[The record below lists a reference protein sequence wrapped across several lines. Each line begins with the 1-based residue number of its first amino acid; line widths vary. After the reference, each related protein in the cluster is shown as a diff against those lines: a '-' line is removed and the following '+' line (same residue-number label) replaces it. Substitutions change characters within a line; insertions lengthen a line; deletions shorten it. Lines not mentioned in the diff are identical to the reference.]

1 MEDKNTFEEKFTV
14 PCSFRVKELKKTIEE
29 LHNHIARDKRKK
41 YG

>member
-14 PCSFRVKELKKTIEE
+14 PCSFQVKELKKTIEK
-29 LHNHIARDKRKK
+29 LHSQLMKQEK